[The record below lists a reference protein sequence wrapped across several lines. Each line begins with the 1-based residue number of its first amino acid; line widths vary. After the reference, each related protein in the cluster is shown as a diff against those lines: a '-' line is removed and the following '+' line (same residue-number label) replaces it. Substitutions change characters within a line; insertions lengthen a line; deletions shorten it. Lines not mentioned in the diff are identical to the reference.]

1 MSLPH
6 VELSSSLLL
15 HQAEIRFQSG
25 RWVDHF
31 VVIHLGLPKIIGA
44 REVDLH

>member
-6 VELSSSLLL
+6 VKLNSSLLL
-15 HQAEIRFQSG
+15 HQAEIGFQSG

-31 VVIHLGLPKIIGA
+31 VVIHLGLSKIIAA